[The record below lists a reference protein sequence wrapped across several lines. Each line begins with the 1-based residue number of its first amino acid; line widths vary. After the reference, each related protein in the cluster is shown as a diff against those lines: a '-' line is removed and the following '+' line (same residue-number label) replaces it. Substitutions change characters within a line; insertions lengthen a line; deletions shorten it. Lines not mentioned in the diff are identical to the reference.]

1 MKNIE
6 NYLDDLKEMTG
17 SDYQSAIALKVDRS
31 VISKMRSRS
40 AISDENA
47 VKLAELIGVD
57 AGEVLVAAAL
67 ARSKGAV
74 KDAWRSVGKR
84 AGIGNGS
91 EENVYYVKYF
101 AYAVWLDFC
110 RRRTSYGGAPFVFM
124 GFERDQPGRMARR
137 TLSAW
142 RAGLSR

>member
-6 NYLDDLKEMTG
+6 NYLDDLKGMTG

-57 AGEVLVAAAL
+57 AGEVLLAAAL

-74 KDAWRSVGKR
+74 KDAWQSVGKR

-91 EENVYYVKYF
+91 EENVYYVKF
-101 AYAVWLDFC
+101 IVIAAWLDFC
-110 RRRTSYGGAPFVFM
+110 ALFGSFHMESKKWHDQKRAIFTSCVGIV
-124 GFERDQPGRMARR
+124 
-137 TLSAW
+137 
-142 RAGLSR
+142 